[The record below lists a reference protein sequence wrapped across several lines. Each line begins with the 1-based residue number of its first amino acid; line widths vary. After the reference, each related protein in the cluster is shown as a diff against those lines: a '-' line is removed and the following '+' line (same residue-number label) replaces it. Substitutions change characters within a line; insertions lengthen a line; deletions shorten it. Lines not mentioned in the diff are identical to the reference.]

1 MFDKLTNPIL
11 FQGNLKKKPYFE
23 GWYFKQ
29 VSADERQIV
38 SLIPG
43 ISLNKAE
50 SHSFVQY
57 IVVLVD
63 KNQQKI
69 TRTGYVEY
77 PIEAFTYQND
87 PFQITIGSNIF
98 TESGVSVHLKD
109 EQITIVGSLDFGPLY
124 PIEKS
129 FFTPN
134 IMGAF
139 AYIPKMECSHGV
151 ISMNHAVRGSLLV
164 NGKQMELTHGKGYI
178 EKDWGSAFP
187 REYVWIQSNHFQ
199 NPSTS
204 VFFSEAYIPFLGSSF
219 EGFICNLV
227 MDNKEYRFATYR
239 RDKCKLEKIN
249 ADTVKV
255 KLENKEACLTLE
267 ASIMQQGELKAP
279 TNDGMHKTIKEGL
292 SGKLRLQLE
301 LKKEKRTYTDVS
313 VSSGIEIVEH
323 NDSFMSAKKET
334 N

>member
-57 IVVLVD
+57 IVVLLD
-63 KNQQKI
+63 ENQQKV
-69 TRTGYVEY
+69 TKTGYVNY
-77 PIEAFTYQND
+77 PIEAFTYQD
-87 PFQITIGSNIF
+87 QPFQIKIGPNVF
-98 TESGVSVHLKD
+98 TESGVAVQLKD
-109 EQITIVGSLDFGPLY
+109 EQIEIEGSLDFGPLY

-129 FFTPN
+129 VFSPN

-139 AYIPKMECSHGV
+139 AYLPKMECSHGV
-151 ISMNHAVRGSLLV
+151 ISMNHDVTGSLLI
-164 NGKQMELTHGKGYI
+164 NGQQIKLTGGKGYI

-199 NPSTS
+199 NPTTS
-204 VFFSEAYIPFLGSSF
+204 VFFSEAHIPFLGSSF
-219 EGFICNLV
+219 EGFICNV
-227 MDNKEYRFATYR
+227 VTDGKEYRFATYQ
-239 RDKCKLEKIN
+239 RDTCKLEKIDAN
-249 ADTVKV
+249 TVKV
-255 KLENKEACLTLE
+255 RLESKEARLILE
-267 ASIMQQGELKAP
+267 ASIVQQGELKAP
-279 TNDGMHKTIKEGL
+279 TTKGMHKTIKEGL
-292 SGKLRLQLE
+292 SGKLHIQLDV
-301 LKKEKRTYTDVS
+301 KKEKRTYTDTS
-313 VSSGIEIVEH
+313 ASAGIEIVEH
-323 NDSFMSAKKET
+323 EE
-334 N
+334 